1 MRTDT
6 RLIIPRRNRSN
17 NSAKTLNIGAQ
28 LKKTSR
34 YKNIFEKIS
43 KNYCKKCKK
52 ILLYIYNCVCG
63 RNAPENENK
72 NNRNN
77 AVNRMISKNIRGVDF
92 VSVNTDRQALRR
104 SDAATQI
111 VIGEKI
117 TKGFGAGANPMIGA
131 RAAEESMEEIKQVLS
146 GADMVFVTAGMGG
159 GTGTGAAPIVA
170 RAAKEMGILTVG
182 IVTKPF
188 AFEGKRRMDQAESGI
203 AELSQYVDS
212 LIIIP
217 NERLKQISDTRI
229 TLANAFEVADDVLRR
244 GVQSISELINV
255 TSFINL
261 DFADVTSVMADAGYA
276 HMGVGAANGKDKAE
290 LAAQAA
296 ISSPLLETSMGGA
309 TGIVISITASPD
321 IGLEDIDLACT
332 MISNQ
337 ASEDASVI
345 WGVAFDNE
353 LEDEMRITIIAT
365 GFNKKEEDDNRT
377 ITVTARAAAEEQKAE
392 EAPAPAVKAAAK
404 PAPKK
409 VESDDIGFDD
419 DDFDDMM
426 SIFKN
431 RK

>member
-1 MRTDT
+1 MTFQHDDALET
-6 RLIIPRRNRSN
+6 NV
-17 NSAKTLNIGAQ
+17 NIRVIG
-28 LKKTSR
+28 
-34 YKNIFEKIS
+34 
-43 KNYCKKCKK
+43 
-52 ILLYIYNCVCG
+52 VG
-63 RNAPENENK
+63 GGG
-72 NNRNN
+72 NN

-188 AFEGKRRMDQAESGI
+188 AFEGKRRMAQAETGI

-212 LIIIP
+212 LVVIP

-229 TLANAFEVADDVLRR
+229 TLSNAFEMADDVLRR

-255 TSFINL
+255 PSFINL

-332 MISNQ
+332 MIANE

-353 LEDEMRITIIAT
+353 LEDEMRVTILAT
-365 GFNKKEEDDNRT
+365 GFTKKEEDDART
-377 ITVTARAAAEEQKAE
+377 ITVTARAAAEEKAE
-392 EAPAPAVKAAAK
+392 EATPVIRAAAPSVK

-409 VESDDIGFDD
+409 VESNEGIGFDD
-419 DDFDDMM
+419 DEFDEMFNA
-426 SIFKN
+426 FKS

>member
-1 MRTDT
+1 
-6 RLIIPRRNRSN
+6 
-17 NSAKTLNIGAQ
+17 
-28 LKKTSR
+28 
-34 YKNIFEKIS
+34 
-43 KNYCKKCKK
+43 
-52 ILLYIYNCVCG
+52 
-63 RNAPENENK
+63 
-72 NNRNN
+72 
-77 AVNRMISKNIRGVDF
+77 
-92 VSVNTDRQALRR
+92 
-104 SDAATQI
+104 
-111 VIGEKI
+111 
-117 TKGFGAGANPMIGA
+117 MIGA

-188 AFEGKRRMDQAESGI
+188 AFEGKRRMAQAESGI

-212 LIIIP
+212 LVVIP

-229 TLANAFEVADDVLRR
+229 TLSNAFEMADDVLRR

-255 TSFINL
+255 PSFINL

-332 MISNQ
+332 MIANE

-353 LEDEMRITIIAT
+353 LEDEMRVTILAT
-365 GFNKKEEDDNRT
+365 GFTKKEEDENRT

-392 EAPAPAVKAAAK
+392 EAAPAAKPAVQAK

-409 VESDDIGFDD
+409 LEDDGAGFDD
-419 DDFDDMM
+419 DEFEEMFNA
-426 SIFKN
+426 FKK